1 MAYLCNN
8 NSYFLK
14 TETIQNYVKLIK
26 QIIDHSKLFSCMCD
40 WNYKKRPLRMYT
52 HLIIVII
59 VLVSQCHVIAITIKY
74 IGKIVIINDYFMI
87 SATIATMARISA

>member
-1 MAYLCNN
+1 
-8 NSYFLK
+8 
-14 TETIQNYVKLIK
+14 
-26 QIIDHSKLFSCMCD
+26 MCD

-52 HLIIVII
+52 HLVIVII

-74 IGKIVIINDYFMI
+74 IAKIVIINDYFMI